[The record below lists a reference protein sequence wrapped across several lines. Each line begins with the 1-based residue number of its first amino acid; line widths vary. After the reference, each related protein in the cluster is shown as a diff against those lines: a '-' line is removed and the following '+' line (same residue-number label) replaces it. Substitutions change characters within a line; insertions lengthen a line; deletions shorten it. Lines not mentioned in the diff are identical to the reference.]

1 MTGGKKQWV
10 SLGPPQPCS
19 SRQMSY
25 QAADTC
31 PTSHL
36 AWPKHSSV
44 QPFPGG
50 QGFTI
55 TIHSR
60 WLRLLASRNCRQR
73 PTLHLQ
79 NYLCSNLLR
88 KQALK
93 HDSASERHCKAQK
106 LSHTGEH
113 RETADQPSL
122 LPGPGGAGSAGGSAR
137 ASPRGRDRTGS
148 GKKPRRNSAT
158 PSASANRQP
167 AAKAPERSRNR
178 ILPALRPAPRPL
190 PASSAPPPFGQSATT
205 APARPAL
212 LLASSQRLS
221 SPQPEVE
228 PRTGEGGMSQQTP
241 RRGPGRRC
249 GVVAVMGLVWKLW
262 FRASR
267 GDFALS
273 CTKRHQAEQEGNFE
287 VSLNVLGE
295 WNFLLSS

>member
-1 MTGGKKQWV
+1 M
-10 SLGPPQPCS
+10 
-19 SRQMSY
+19 
-25 QAADTC
+25 
-31 PTSHL
+31 
-36 AWPKHSSV
+36 

-79 NYLCSNLLR
+79 NYLCSKLLR

-106 LSHTGEH
+106 PSHTGEH

-190 PASSAPPPFGQSATT
+190 PASSAPPPLRPISNYRTCPPGPPIGQQPAALQPPAGSGAPHGRGRNVPAASA
-205 APARPAL
+205 PRAREA
-212 LLASSQRLS
+212 
-221 SPQPEVE
+221 V
-228 PRTGEGGMSQQTP
+228 
-241 RRGPGRRC
+241 RC
-249 GVVAVMGLVWKLW
+249 SGCNGLVWKLW